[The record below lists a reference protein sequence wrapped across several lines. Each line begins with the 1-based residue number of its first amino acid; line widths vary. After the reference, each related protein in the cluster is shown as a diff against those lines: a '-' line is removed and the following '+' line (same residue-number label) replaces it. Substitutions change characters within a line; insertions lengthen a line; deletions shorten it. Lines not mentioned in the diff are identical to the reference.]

1 MGNRFKVHRK
11 NHTNYFF
18 DVMINMKN
26 LGLNKIKIDEC
37 SYKNILFYYIKYV
50 TFKDFEYIKI
60 NSVNSLYHLI
70 NKINGY
76 FESINENRYLTPVFS
91 NKSNE
96 IIKNICRS
104 EE

>member
-1 MGNRFKVHRK
+1 MSNRFKVHIK
-11 NHTNYFF
+11 SHTNYFF

-26 LGLNKIKIDEC
+26 LGLNKIKIDEG

-50 TFKDFEYIKI
+50 TFKDLEYIKI
-60 NSVNSLYHLI
+60 NSVNSLYHII

-76 FESINENRYLTPVFS
+76 FESINENWYLTPVSS

-104 EE
+104 VE

>member
-1 MGNRFKVHRK
+1 MK

-18 DVMINMKN
+18 DVVINMKN
-26 LGLNKIKIDEC
+26 LGLNKIKIDEG

-50 TFKDFEYIKI
+50 TFKDLEYIKI
-60 NSVNSLYHLI
+60 NSVNSLYHII

-76 FESINENRYLTPVFS
+76 FKSTNENRYLTPVSS
-91 NKSNE
+91 NKSND
-96 IIKNICRS
+96 IIKNTCRN

>member
-1 MGNRFKVHRK
+1 MNSH
-11 NHTNYFF
+11 
-18 DVMINMKN
+18 
-26 LGLNKIKIDEC
+26 IKIFF
-37 SYKNILFYYIKYV
+37 FYYIKYV
-50 TFKDFEYIKI
+50 TFKDLEYIKI